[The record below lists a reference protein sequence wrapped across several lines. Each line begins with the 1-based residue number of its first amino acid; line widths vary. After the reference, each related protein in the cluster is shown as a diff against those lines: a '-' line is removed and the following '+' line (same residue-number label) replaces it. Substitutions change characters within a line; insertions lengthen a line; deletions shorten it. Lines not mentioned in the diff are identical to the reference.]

1 MLARDDVTS
10 LLVRTR
16 FPVVAVLRHIEG
28 DIENIFEVKSKAS
41 LLDIVIN
48 ALETMM

>member
-1 MLARDDVTS
+1 MLTRDDVTS

-28 DIENIFEVKSKAS
+28 DIENILEVKAKPLLIS
-41 LLDIVIN
+41 LSMPLK
-48 ALETMM
+48 L